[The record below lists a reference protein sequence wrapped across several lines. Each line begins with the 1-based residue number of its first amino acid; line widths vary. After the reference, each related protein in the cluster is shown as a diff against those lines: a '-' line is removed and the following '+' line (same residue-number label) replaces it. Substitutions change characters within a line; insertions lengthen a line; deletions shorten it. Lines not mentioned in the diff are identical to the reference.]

1 MGDFLSYSEEET
13 EVSERKQETPERKL
27 DISQGKVFSQ
37 GILQKILYISEIILR
52 LRNRFL
58 REFSEL
64 ERHFFRNSVGKQI
77 SEGKKEISDGNKIS
91 LGNSERKKIPEI
103 ILKFKKILFLREF

>member
-64 ERHFFRNSVGKQI
+64 ERHFFR
-77 SEGKKEISDGNKIS
+77 ISDGNKIS